1 MKVYVISKSGKPLM
15 PTERF
20 GKVRRLLKSGKAKVV
35 HRKPFTIQLLYE
47 TAEIVQPLILG
58 VDTGVN
64 HIGVAVTKEDGE
76 PVFLGELETRTI
88 EVSRNMKDRCEHRR
102 ARRRHRREKRK
113 RRAKAAGTI
122 FEKKKYQINGC
133 EEAITCKLIKPGMVR
148 FENRKR
154 MDKWLTPTCTHL
166 LQTHINFIK
175 KIAKI
180 LPIAMV
186 NFEYAKFDLHK
197 INNPDVRGKDY
208 QNGRKK
214 GYANTSEYVLCRDKH
229 TCQLCKAK
237 SGKMH
242 VHHVVWQSENGSDTP
257 ENLVTLCEKCH
268 KKVHSNQKADKKIKG
283 LFEGIKKRHVH
294 ATILNSILPKLFQW
308 LKSTFENVNKTWGY
322 ETKEKRWEY
331 NLPKSHV
338 VDAYLI
344 AIGDKPPDGF
354 EENDES
360 VLPQATQ
367 PKDLTS
373 CKSFLF
379 KQFRRHN
386 RANIKRQEDRKYYI
400 GKKKVAVNR
409 NKRTGQTFDSLKD
422 LVTRGA
428 MLTLRQHAFRKCAE
442 HETVLNLLTVKPAT
456 RPKRSTKPFGMGDV
470 VKFKGKIYVV
480 KGFTGNYLGFVDA
493 VDDKYNKNMKE
504 AELVIKNQGIV
515 CI

>member
-1 MKVYVISKSGKPLM
+1 M
-15 PTERF
+15 
-20 GKVRRLLKSGKAKVV
+20 
-35 HRKPFTIQLLYE
+35 
-47 TAEIVQPLILG
+47 
-58 VDTGVN
+58 
-64 HIGVAVTKEDGE
+64 
-76 PVFLGELETRTI
+76 
-88 EVSRNMKDRCEHRR
+88 
-102 ARRRHRREKRK
+102 KRK
-113 RRAKAAGTI
+113 NTT
-122 FEKKKYQINGC
+122 INGC

-197 INNPDVRGKDY
+197 INNPDVKGKDY

-229 TCQLCKAK
+229 SCQLCKKQPTTSSYGKVK
-237 SGKMH
+237 SGSRCDCAHYSATPSAKMH

-268 KKVHSNQKADKKIKG
+268 EKVHSNQKADKKIKG
-283 LFEGIKKRHVH
+283 LFEGIKKRYVH

-308 LKSTFENVNKTWGY
+308 FKSAFENVNKTFGY
-322 ETKEKRWEY
+322 EIKEKRWEY

-344 AIGDKPPDGF
+344 AIGDKPPH
-354 EENDES
+354 
-360 VLPQATQ
+360 
-367 PKDLTS
+367 DLTN

-422 LVTRGA
+422 LVT
-428 MLTLRQHAFRKCAE
+428 KCAE

-470 VKFKGKIYVV
+470 VKFRGGIYVV
-480 KGFTGNYLGFVDA
+480 KGFTGNYLGFVDTI
-493 VDDKYNKNMKE
+493 DSKYNKNMKE